1 MSGNVRIPANRVM
14 SGTWAEVWV
23 GGELWVE
30 CDGGQAKVTN
40 NKTDVHMCGVMMTDT
55 KVTSQ
60 KGTGSISAFRVYTR
74 NRTQAKSL
82 SEGRD
87 ERTTIIMK
95 LADPDAYGAERV
107 ALYNCSFDDE
117 TLADFQAGN
126 IVKTNYPFTFT
137 GWDYLD
143 TINP

>member
-1 MSGNVRIPANRVM
+1 MAADRIPANRVM

-23 GGELWVE
+23 GGELWIE

-40 NKTDVHMCGVMMTDT
+40 NKTDVHMCGVMMTDA
-55 KVTSQ
+55 KITSQ

-87 ERTTIIMK
+87 QRTMIIMK

>member
-1 MSGNVRIPANRVM
+1 MAADRIPANRVI

-23 GGELWVE
+23 GGELWIE

-40 NKTDVHMCGVMMTDT
+40 NKTDVHMCGVMMTDA

-87 ERTTIIMK
+87 QRTMIIMK
-95 LADPDAYGAERV
+95 LEDPDSYGAERV

-117 TLADFQAGN
+117 TLADFTAGN